1 MSDVDTFLQPRDDA
15 GQFAAEPP
23 ATPTTAAPA
32 APDTPP
38 PAAAQAPEPVA
49 PATSTAEPHKPP
61 HQEMTDKERAFMAA
75 ARDER
80 QKRQELERRL
90 NEMEQAQKAP
100 PKEFW
105 EAPEE
110 KLKEFEDRI
119 QHGMLKSKIDMA
131 ESIARSR
138 HQDFDEKVNV
148 FAELLQNTPGL
159 HEQWL
164 SALDPAEFAYKAAE
178 NYINYTQAGS
188 IDNVRAKIEAEVRA
202 KVEAE
207 YKAKELEREKKLSS
221 IPNSLSNA
229 NGSGSSATPA
239 WTGPASLESLLA

>member
-1 MSDVDTFLQPRDDA
+1 MSDVDTFLQSRDDA
-15 GQFAAEPP
+15 GQFAAEQPTTP
-23 ATPTTAAPA
+23 DAQPAEAPQAATPPETVAPVQTQ
-32 APDTPP
+32 PTQQTPP
-38 PAAAQAPEPVA
+38 PQ
-49 PATSTAEPHKPP
+49 
-61 HQEMTDKERAFMAA
+61 QELTDKERAFMAA
-75 ARDER
+75 AKDER

-90 NEMEQAQKAP
+90 NEMEQAQKEP

-110 KLKEFEDRI
+110 KLKEFENRI

-138 HQDFDEKVNV
+138 HQDFDDKVTV

-159 HEQWL
+159 HDQWL

-178 NYINYTQAGS
+178 NYINYQQAGS

-207 YKAKELEREKKLSS
+207 YKAKELDREKKLSS
-221 IPNSLSNA
+221 IPSSLSNA